1 MSEEITAKANYCTTG
16 QPVLCGDV
24 IRLEH
29 METAK
34 NLHSHPVAAPLSRKN
49 EVSAFGD
56 DGEGDTSDNW
66 IIECIDK
73 MTGLMVKTKDEIR
86 GTSVI

>member
-1 MSEEITAKANYCTTG
+1 
-16 QPVLCGDV
+16 
-24 IRLEH
+24 